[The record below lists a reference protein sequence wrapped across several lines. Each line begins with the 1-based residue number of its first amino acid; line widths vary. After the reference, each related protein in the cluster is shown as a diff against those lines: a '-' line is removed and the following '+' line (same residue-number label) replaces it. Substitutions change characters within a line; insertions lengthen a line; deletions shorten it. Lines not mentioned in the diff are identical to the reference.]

1 MNMITHDE
9 KESPRGKGKRGDV
22 PVNNKIIKNN
32 YNNMCIRVDAGYL
45 VNESPRVIVTNSN
58 V

>member
-1 MNMITHDE
+1 MITHDE
-9 KESPRGKGKRGDV
+9 KESPRGRGKRGDV